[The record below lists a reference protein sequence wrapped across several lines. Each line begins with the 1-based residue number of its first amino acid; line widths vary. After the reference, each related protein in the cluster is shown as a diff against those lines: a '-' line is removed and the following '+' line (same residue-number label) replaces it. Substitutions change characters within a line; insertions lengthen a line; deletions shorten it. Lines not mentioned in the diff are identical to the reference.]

1 MSGSSNVFRTRPDA
15 MSVKGVTATS
25 SLQASMIGSRI
36 IENGGNVVDAAIASS
51 AALCVT
57 QNNLCGLGGDMFA
70 LVRMDGKEIMDYNG
84 SGRSAGKADIDYFT
98 NRGLKVLP
106 SRGPDSALTVPGI
119 VSMWK
124 TLNRDFGTM
133 EIKDLIK
140 PAIDLALNGFPVTH
154 NYSSSIEATGR
165 VFTEFS
171 EWNRI
176 FRPGGRTP
184 MPGEIFRQKDL
195 GETLSLISQDG
206 PDSFYDGDLAD
217 RIINGLNGTGVILE
231 SEDFRRHSV
240 TVSKALHT
248 DYHGHRVYETNPNSQ
263 AATALLW
270 LNMIQEI
277 EDEIPRGHEPSME
290 DIIRSGI
297 TAYDWRNRFIADPD
311 HLKLPSGFL
320 SESYARNLVE
330 NPSIQ
335 GRSSGENVDPGDT
348 TYFSIC
354 DAEGNS
360 VSIIQSNYM
369 GFGSGIMP
377 KSLGFVLQ
385 NRGSY
390 FSLDSTHH
398 NCLKPGKRTF
408 HTLCAAMVEK
418 DGDFRYSLGTMGG
431 DIQPQI
437 HVQIIRNLIDSK
449 LDPQLSLD
457 MPRWAFPGTIYEK
470 PNTLIYEGELA
481 SVIHG
486 KRFSGLETKDVGKYS
501 SQTGHAQITA
511 LTEYG
516 SSMGGSDPRGD
527 GVAIPVL

>member
-1 MSGSSNVFRTRPDA
+1 MSEEIIFRTRPDA
-15 MSVKGVTATS
+15 MSLRGVTATS
-25 SLQASMIGSRI
+25 SLQASLIGSKI
-36 IENGGNVVDAAIASS
+36 IEMGGNVVDAAIAAS

-70 LVRMDGKEIMDYNG
+70 LVRMDGKGITDYNG
-84 SGRSAGKADIDYFT
+84 SGRSFSKATIEHFQKLGM
-98 NRGLKVLP
+98 NNLP
-106 SRGPDSALTVPGI
+106 SRGPYSALTVPGI

-133 EIKDLIK
+133 EIRDLLK
-140 PAIDLALNGFPVTH
+140 PAISLADNGFPVTH
-154 NYSSSIEATGR
+154 NYSSSIEATSR
-165 VFTEFS
+165 IFKEFE

-176 FRPGGRTP
+176 FRPGRRTP
-184 MPGEIFRQKDL
+184 LPGEIFRQKDL
-195 GETLSLISQDG
+195 AQTLSEIAMEG
-206 PDSFYDGDLAD
+206 PESFYDGNLAD
-217 RIINGLNGTGVILE
+217 RIIKGLSDTGVLMDH
-231 SEDFRRHSV
+231 EDLRKHLV
-240 TVSKALHT
+240 TVNKPLHT

-263 AATALLW
+263 GATALLW
-270 LNMIQEI
+270 LNMIEEMEEESSGSSKI
-277 EDEIPRGHEPSME
+277 ELE

-297 TAYDWRNRFIADPD
+297 TSYKWRNKHITDPE
-311 HLKLPSGFL
+311 HLIMPSDFL
-320 SESYARNLVE
+320 TKKYAGDLLHKQLRLNNNNTE
-330 NPSIQ
+330 NT
-335 GRSSGENVDPGDT
+335 DPGDT

-354 DAEGNS
+354 DSEGNS
-360 VSIIQSNYM
+360 VSVIQSNYM

-390 FSLDSTHH
+390 FSLESSHH
-398 NCLKPGKRTF
+398 NALKPGKRTF

-437 HVQIIRNLIDSK
+437 HVQILRNLIDRG

-457 MPRWAFPGTIYEK
+457 MPRWAFPGTIYEN
-470 PNTLIYEGELA
+470 PNTLIYENDL
-481 SVIHG
+481 SSMIQG
-486 KRFSGLETKDVGKYS
+486 KMFAGLNIKNIGRYS

-511 LTEYG
+511 LTDSG
-516 SSMGGSDPRGD
+516 SAMGGSDPRGD